1 MKQVT
6 VTRRFAGREA
16 WDPVLENR
24 LTEIAKKHDLQPSVF
39 RDVLWYWNRGMNRKA
54 IAAKGVASEQVVGK
68 YIQALKRLS
77 DDDLR
82 TALFCIG
89 LQGASHYLALQA
101 TLMLCPKGRPPQ

>member
-1 MKQVT
+1 MLERGV
-6 VTRRFAGREA
+6 

-24 LTEIAKKHDLQPSVF
+24 LTEIAKKHDLRPGIF
-39 RDVLWYWNRGMNRKA
+39 REVLWHWNRGMNRKA

-82 TALFCIG
+82 TALFCIS
-89 LQGASHYLALQA
+89 LQGASLHLSLQA
-101 TLMLCPKGRPPQ
+101 TLMLCPEGRPSQ